1 MSDEEAKLMNKN
13 HADSSLALAQHKA
26 EQLRIELAEENEEEQ
41 QAEAAAVKRAA
52 LVASAAGMGDED
64 ELYDV
69 DRFRFGGASGSG
81 GGGGGSDDDDD
92 DDDEDSRLD
101 EPYDPFSAGVTRAHT
116 GPLGSFDRL
125 FQQLGGDCDMRDHPR
140 IVGQILVKFCKLPED
155 VAMAT
160 ELMKGIALHLAPVL
174 GLAFDDSDPLDLVS
188 GAHILLFAYAS
199 TSQHWQM
206 PPTPQ
211 RVDPIPPDRR
221 FIHLLH
227 HLASC
232 EPRLGFRFLLYL
244 KCRLDASG
252 SGSTL
257 PNGAVVRP
265 YMAYVMCELTRV

>member
-69 DRFRFGGASGSG
+69 DRFRFGGASGS
-81 GGGGGSDDDDD
+81 GGGGSDDDDD

-211 RVDPIPPDRR
+211 HVDPIPPDRR

>member
-69 DRFRFGGASGSG
+69 DRFRFGGASGSS
-81 GGGGGSDDDDD
+81 GGGGSDDDD

-155 VAMAT
+155 IAMAT